1 MEKSTPHCKLIIVKR
16 LLVQKKVMIS
26 NVAYEG
32 AARLGLDKSDII
44 KIVSEL
50 TPKQFYKSM
59 TTYKDHK
66 IWQDVYR
73 TKFDE
78 INIYLKI
85 TVIEQVAVVSFK
97 EL

>member
-1 MEKSTPHCKLIIVKR
+1 
-16 LLVQKKVMIS
+16 
-26 NVAYEG
+26 
-32 AARLGLDKSDII
+32 
-44 KIVSEL
+44 
-50 TPKQFYKSM
+50 M

>member
-1 MEKSTPHCKLIIVKR
+1 MEKSIPHCKLIIVKR
-16 LLVQKKVMIS
+16 LLEQNKVMIS

-32 AARLGLDKSDII
+32 AARLGLDKSDIL

-85 TVIEQVAVVSFK
+85 TVIEQVAIVSFK

>member
-16 LLVQKKVMIS
+16 LLEQNKVMIS

-32 AARLGLDKSDII
+32 AARLGLDKSDIL

-59 TTYKDHK
+59 TTYKDYK

-85 TVIEQVAVVSFK
+85 TVIEQVAIVSFK